1 MTPSVQ
7 RARGV
12 AERAA
17 PSFHPAAARP
27 PARPGGDGARGSD
40 LPGRPPARRAAALLR
55 LALLASVALAG
66 GCASGGRHV
75 SVEAFQPGV
84 PVPAGPYLIAE
95 GDLLG
100 IRVFGQESLSG
111 SVRVRSDGKISLPF
125 VNEHQ
130 AARLTPAALAAQLQ
144 ASLKTFLVNP
154 VVVVSL
160 EERHPSQVSVLGAVV
175 VPGLY
180 PLRPGS
186 GVLQAV
192 ALAGGL
198 TRFAD
203 RDGIYVLRA
212 NGLDRPGPRT
222 TTRIRFTWKALVS
235 GRGPA
240 AAFELREGDVV
251 VVE

>member
-1 MTPSVQ
+1 MRMMPPGALMPQPASTLLL
-7 RARGV
+7 AV
-12 AERAA
+12 A
-17 PSFHPAAARP
+17 S
-27 PARPGGDGARGSD
+27 
-40 LPGRPPARRAAALLR
+40 
-55 LALLASVALAG
+55 LALLGS
-66 GCASGGRHV
+66 GCASGGQYLWV
-75 SVEAFQPGV
+75 DAFQAGV
-84 PVPAGPYLIAE
+84 PAPTGPYLIAE

-130 AARLTPAALAAQLQ
+130 AAHLTPAALAGQLQ

-160 EERHPSQVSVLGAVV
+160 EERHPAQVSVLGAVV
-175 VPGLY
+175 LPGLF
-180 PLRPGS
+180 PLRPGT

-203 RDGIYVLRA
+203 RDGIYVLRS
-212 NGLDRPGPRT
+212 NGLDRPGPRI
-222 TTRIRFTWKALVS
+222 TTRIRFAWSALVS

-240 AAFELREGDVV
+240 AVFELREGDVV

>member
-1 MTPSVQ
+1 MTRRP
-7 RARGV
+7 V
-12 AERAA
+12 AA
-17 PSFHPAAARP
+17 
-27 PARPGGDGARGSD
+27 
-40 LPGRPPARRAAALLR
+40 LR
-55 LALLASVALAG
+55 LAVASLVLAG
-66 GCASGGRHV
+66 GCASGGHYV
-75 SVEAFQPGV
+75 SVETFQAGAPA
-84 PVPAGPYLIAE
+84 PAGPYLIAE
-95 GDLLG
+95 GDVLG

-130 AARLTPAALAAQLQ
+130 AARLTPAALAGQLQ
-144 ASLKTFLVNP
+144 AALKTFLVNP

-186 GVLQAV
+186 GVLQLV

-203 RDGIYVLRA
+203 RDGIFVLRP